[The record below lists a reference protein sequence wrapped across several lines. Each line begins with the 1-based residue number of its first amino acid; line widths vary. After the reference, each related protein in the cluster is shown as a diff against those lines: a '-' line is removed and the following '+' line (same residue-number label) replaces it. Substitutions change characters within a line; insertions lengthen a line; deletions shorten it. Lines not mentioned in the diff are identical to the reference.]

1 MIKYSSSLNIR
12 IDNITAKKPANKQCH
27 KIKCMQKTIIILNI
41 ECIIKKVLSEKK
53 EKKEKATNVRR
64 RLKKKKKNRIWIK
77 FLQKSIYIYT

>member
-53 EKKEKATNVRR
+53 EKKRKSYKRTPEIE
-64 RLKKKKKNRIWIK
+64 KKKKIE
-77 FLQKSIYIYT
+77 YG

>member
-1 MIKYSSSLNIR
+1 MNIR

-53 EKKEKATNVRR
+53 EKKRKSYKRTPEIE
-64 RLKKKKKNRIWIK
+64 KKKKNRIWIK